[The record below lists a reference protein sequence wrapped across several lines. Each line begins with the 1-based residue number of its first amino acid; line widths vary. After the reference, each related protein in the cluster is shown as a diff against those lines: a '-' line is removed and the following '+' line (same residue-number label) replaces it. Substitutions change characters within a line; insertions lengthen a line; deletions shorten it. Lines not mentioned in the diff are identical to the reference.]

1 MSTSG
6 MHISDALTD
15 CLDLLSLGR
24 TVEECLER
32 YPDLSDELGPLLR
45 LSIQTQMVAETVVPS
60 PDAQRA
66 GLGRI
71 TDAWTAMQ
79 DRRRHRSPWRV
90 LRRTWVLAAVAA
102 LVLAFGGWTTAAA
115 AQDSIPGDTLYPVK
129 EAQERVL
136 LLVVFTD
143 GGKADLHARLAE
155 ARTVEATKL
164 AAQGS
169 GPVAVD
175 KATLAM
181 EEHMNECVSIMGGTL
196 SGQSFSDGDMVSVV
210 GPGGMQYSLSTTT
223 SVSGEISIEGKRY
236 RVSRSAGV
244 ISVGDRQFRTEP
256 ETGRMPPQRGEW
268 SNRRVAMQERFYQQ
282 FLQFQQVR
290 GELPGEFLSPR
301 RARIEA
307 AFQHSEHLLLEALLM
322 MQALEDAH
330 HPPE

>member
-6 MHISDALTD
+6 MRISDALND
-15 CLDLLSLGR
+15 CLDLLSQGR

-32 YPDLSDELGPLLR
+32 YPDLSDELAPLLG
-45 LSIQTQMVAETVVPS
+45 LSIRTQMAAETVAAS
-60 PDAQRA
+60 PEAQRA

-71 TDAWTAMQ
+71 TDAWTVMQ
-79 DRRRHRSPWRV
+79 ERRHRRSPWWLLKRS
-90 LRRTWVLAAVAA
+90 WVLAAVAG

-143 GGKADLHARLAE
+143 GGRADLHARLAE
-155 ARTVEATKL
+155 ARSVEATKL

-175 KATLAM
+175 KATLEM
-181 EEHMNECVSIMGGTL
+181 EEHMNECVSLMGGTL
-196 SGQSFSDGDMVSVV
+196 SGQSFSEGDMVRVV
-210 GPGGMQYSLSTTT
+210 GPGGKLYSLSPTT

-244 ISVGDRQFRTEP
+244 ISVGDGQFRTEP
-256 ETGRMPPQRGEW
+256 ESGRMPPQRGEW

-290 GELPGEFLSPR
+290 GELPGAFFSPR

>member
-1 MSTSG
+1 MTKLQRQVVELRFIAGLSLAETAGVMGRKENAIKALQHSALGALRRLLGSHGLKGGCEMSTSG

-45 LSIQTQMVAETVVPS
+45 LSIQTQMAAETVVPS
-60 PDAQRA
+60 PEAQRA

-155 ARTVEATKL
+155 ARTVEATQL

-169 GPVAVD
+169 GPRCRGQGHPGDGRAYERMRFTHGRYIVR
-175 KATLAM
+175 
-181 EEHMNECVSIMGGTL
+181 SI
-196 SGQSFSDGDMVSVV
+196 V
-210 GPGGMQYSLSTTT
+210 
-223 SVSGEISIEGKRY
+223 
-236 RVSRSAGV
+236 
-244 ISVGDRQFRTEP
+244 
-256 ETGRMPPQRGEW
+256 QR
-268 SNRRVAMQERFYQQ
+268 
-282 FLQFQQVR
+282 R
-290 GELPGEFLSPR
+290 GHG
-301 RARIEA
+301 
-307 AFQHSEHLLLEALLM
+307 
-322 MQALEDAH
+322 
-330 HPPE
+330 